1 MKKFLLSFTTLFMSA
16 VTFAQ
21 CPDLLLA
28 MVNSCSATSTEGDN
42 EFVVFTTSVTA
53 NVSTYKLNYGNSG
66 MPSLN
71 DLSGADATVKTGPG
85 SLFTT
90 GGCSVIQVTSPATS
104 IPAGSRVLFIPATV
118 DQNYDVTGL
127 CNGSNPVYVVY
138 INPAGTNS
146 NWSSNGTM
154 SNSATTPR
162 YLQITYSGSA
172 ACNSTNA
179 PVKSFTASGNW
190 PVLTGTAADG
200 NAVSWNGNVA
210 KYFNNGCTAIILP
223 VTLVNFSVSFIK
235 NSNIIN
241 WQTSQEINS
250 ANFIIEK
257 SYDAKN
263 FKTLATKAAAGFSNS
278 IQSYSFT
285 DDAIEYRPTY
295 YRLKTIDHDGN
306 FKLSKIIKVKPS
318 KGNFSINNIYPNPV
332 KDQLFIEWNS
342 AVKNNTTIVIMD
354 VSGRIIQ
361 STKMAT
367 AAGFNQRSIDVA
379 NLPPGKYIVK
389 MIGDI
394 NCSTTSF
401 LK

>member
-1 MKKFLLSFTTLFMSA
+1 MKKLLLSFTTLLMSA
-16 VTFAQ
+16 AAFAQ
-21 CPDLLLA
+21 CPDILMA

-53 NVSTYKLNYGNSG
+53 NVSTYKFNYGNNN

-71 DLSGADATVKTGPG
+71 DLSGADATVKTGSG
-85 SLFTT
+85 SLVTT
-90 GGCSVIQVTSPATS
+90 SGCGIIQVTNPATS
-104 IPAGSRVLFIPATV
+104 IPSGSRVLFIPATV

-138 INPAGTNS
+138 INPAGATS

-172 ACNSTNA
+172 ACNGNNA

-190 PVLTGTAADG
+190 PVLTGTPADG
-200 NAVSWNGNVA
+200 NAVSWNENVA
-210 KYFNNGCTAIILP
+210 KYYNNGCNAIILP
-223 VTLVNFSVSFIK
+223 VTLVNVTASFVK

-241 WQTSQEINS
+241 WQTSLEINT

-257 SYDAKN
+257 SYDAKY
-263 FKTLATKAAAGFSNS
+263 FLSVATKPAAGFSSTLQN
-278 IQSYSFT
+278 YSFT

-295 YRLKTIDHDGN
+295 YRIKTIDHDGN
-306 FKLSKIIKVKPS
+306 FKLSKIVKINPS
-318 KGNFSINNIYPNPV
+318 KNNFSINNIYPNPV
-332 KDQLFIEWNS
+332 KDQLTIEWNS
-342 AVKNNTTIVIMD
+342 AVKNNTTFVIMD
-354 VSGRIIQ
+354 ISGRIIQ
-361 STKMAT
+361 SKNIPT
-367 AAGFNQRSIDVA
+367 AAGFNQRSMDVA
-379 NLPPGKYIVK
+379 KLPRGKYIIK
-389 MIGDI
+389 MFCDI

-401 LK
+401 IK